1 MNRKSIML
9 TNEGFTQNIKV
20 SQTVQDL
27 NTLERELAPFN
38 NIADYDEKKLITMD
52 YDSGTHN
59 GIKK

>member
-1 MNRKSIML
+1 ML